1 MDKTRIAIIGLGGI
15 AQLVHLPILNKQ
27 KNVTIEA
34 VAELNKNKLNSLA
47 SKFNIKNK
55 FQDYKELISNVD
67 FDAAIIATPTNTH
80 KDIAVELIKA
90 KKPVLIEKPIALNY
104 AEAKEIYEATKKYK
118 TRAMVGLNLRFR
130 PDAMLLKS
138 LINSGELGEIF
149 YIKSGWLKK
158 QSSSENWFMKKQQSG
173 GGVVI
178 DLGISLLDLALWLLD
193 YSPAKSVSVQ
203 TFKHQ
208 TSSVE
213 DSAVGFLRFENSSV
227 IHLEVSWSLYSE
239 KDSFTMT
246 TFGTEGTAHLNPL
259 RAYKRVEATHIDYTS
274 SSSSAD
280 KNLFKKSYENELKHF
295 IGAVKGN
302 NPFLSS
308 IDEAMERMKILKA
321 VYLSAE
327 KNSEILIKEL

>member
-15 AQLVHLPILNKQ
+15 AQLVHLPILNKL
-27 KNVTIEA
+27 KNVSIEA

-55 FQDYKELISNVD
+55 FQDYNELLEKVD

-80 KDIAVELIKA
+80 KDIAVNILKN

-104 AEAKEIYEATKKYK
+104 EEAKEISEAAKKYA

-138 LINSGELGEIF
+138 LINSGELGKIF

-158 QSSSENWFMKKQQSG
+158 QSSTENWFMKKQQSG

-178 DLGISLLDLALWLLD
+178 DLGILLLDLALWLLE
-193 YSPAKSVSVQ
+193 YSKVKSVSVQ
-203 TFKHQ
+203 TFRHQ

-213 DSAVGFLRFENSSV
+213 DSAVGLLRFENSAV
-227 IHLEVSWSLYSE
+227 IHLEASWSLYSE
-239 KDSFTMT
+239 KDSFTLT
-246 TFGTEGTAHLNPL
+246 AFGTEGTAHLNPL
-259 RAYKRVEATHIDYTS
+259 RAYKRIEATHIDYTS
-274 SSSSAD
+274 TSGAND

-308 IDEAMERMKILKA
+308 IDEALTRMKILQA
-321 VYLSAE
+321 IYQSAE
-327 KNSEILIKEL
+327 NNSEILIKEI